1 MNESLCI
8 IVTKGENRMT
18 LYDAYVSLLNTMC
31 GGADASMLSL
41 LASVATVAT
50 MVAVIIV
57 PIIGC
62 FKWIWTRK

>member
-1 MNESLCI
+1 
-8 IVTKGENRMT
+8 MT